1 LLTPLAAIEAAL
13 STLEVYGERLRP
25 ADRAELVATALSRC
39 RRSSTLVVDLLD
51 VSRIEAGVRALE
63 RVEVDLVELAL
74 EVAGEVDAKE
84 EATAVRIVAD
94 GPVRASVDP
103 SLMREVL
110 WNLFDNAVRHGP
122 IGDDIE
128 VLVRAE
134 RACHRRRARPR
145 APRAFGRGA
154 RAARLVPHRRPHWPH
169 RPRARHRA
177 QLPRGP
183 RRGAHRRGGTLCHR
197 VSMLDPTMPARRLLI
212 IDDDPALARVLAI
225 GLGAAGYA
233 VTAALRGTEGLAR
246 AVAERP
252 DIVVVDLGL
261 PDVDGVSVVGELRR
275 FHRGGLLVLSAVH
288 DERTKVA
295 ALDAGADDYVTKPFG
310 ILEFQARLRAL
321 ERRMERPMPAADRRR
336 ASGRLVVD
344 VARRIL
350 LDDEM
355 GEIVLS
361 RREFD
366 VLRYLAAHQGRVVTH
381 RMVLEA
387 LWGPGYDD
395 PHHLRV
401 VVSRIRAKLGPAGEP
416 LRSVPGVGYEWRP

>member
-1 LLTPLAAIEAAL
+1 
-13 STLEVYGERLRP
+13 
-25 ADRAELVATALSRC
+25 
-39 RRSSTLVVDLLD
+39 
-51 VSRIEAGVRALE
+51 
-63 RVEVDLVELAL
+63 
-74 EVAGEVDAKE
+74 
-84 EATAVRIVAD
+84 
-94 GPVRASVDP
+94 
-103 SLMREVL
+103 
-110 WNLFDNAVRHGP
+110 
-122 IGDDIE
+122 
-128 VLVRAE
+128 
-134 RACHRRRARPR
+134 
-145 APRAFGRGA
+145 
-154 RAARLVPHRRPHWPH
+154 
-169 RPRARHRA
+169 
-177 QLPRGP
+177 
-183 RRGAHRRGGTLCHR
+183 
-197 VSMLDPTMPARRLLI
+197 MLDPTMPARRLLI